1 MRDVKIICYKCI
13 ICSLCSKFG
22 LTWGVVYVHVQAL
35 AQIQFIGRH
44 AGDEPPLTN
53 PSHIFQSAAGFLS
66 YFVVMGENGFLPY
79 TLIGL
84 RERWEDPTAI
94 VTDSYGQDWV
104 RICWSLCQNFYQLVL
119 IGLCSAPELAV
130 LGFHCLLR
138 CHRGIT
144 MDRPY
149 DMQDAQEFFL
159 SSRTEVWGYG
169 EGGVV
174 MEGWKDGDGDK
185 GIVERLHDLHSLLC
199 ILCGISTI

>member
-1 MRDVKIICYKCI
+1 MGGPHCHCYRQLRSGLGKDM
-13 ICSLCSKFG
+13 LVPLSK
-22 LTWGVVYVHVQAL
+22 L
-35 AQIQFIGRH
+35 
-44 AGDEPPLTN
+44 
-53 PSHIFQSAAGFLS
+53 
-66 YFVVMGENGFLPY
+66 
-79 TLIGL
+79 
-84 RERWEDPTAI
+84 
-94 VTDSYGQDWV
+94 
-104 RICWSLCQNFYQLVL
+104 YQLVL

-138 CHRGIT
+138 CHRGIA